1 MPGGDGTGPQGTDRE
16 PEEDRDKVAAAVVAE
31 AAVVVEE
38 AAVAVAEEVAA
49 EAVVKG
55 WARGWEW
62 AGEWAGEWDADS
74 GINFSRPERPH
85 GRKSER
91 K

>member
-1 MPGGDGTGPQGTDRE
+1 MEQVPKGTDRE
-16 PEEDRDKVAAAVVAE
+16 PEEDRGKVAVAAKVAVAEAAVVAAE
-31 AAVVVEE
+31 EVVVEE

-49 EAVVKG
+49 AVVKG
-55 WARGWEW
+55 WARGW
-62 AGEWAGEWDADS
+62 AWAGEWDADS